1 MYLPASRPDPI
12 VATDSSQSNDF
23 AALAQALAERSRVA
37 LVYAPSTTTITN
49 TTHSASPAPVEVRL
63 TGSAEPIT
71 QTPTQTVRAC
81 PRYTLGEVI
90 ACSGLTLAGGGALSV
105 LVTALLQVPEL
116 VPVLGGSTGLAGM
129 LAALVGFGL
138 DQRERDG
145 GARGE
150 AR

>member
-12 VATDSSQSNDF
+12 EATDSRRTDDF
-23 AALAQALAERSRVA
+23 AALAQALAERGGVA

-49 TTHSASPAPVEVRL
+49 TTHPASPAQVEVRL
-63 TGSAEPIT
+63 TGPAGPVAPALT
-71 QTPTQTVRAC
+71 RAATVC

-105 LVTALLQVPEL
+105 LVTALLRVPEL

-129 LAALVGFGL
+129 LAAMVGFGL